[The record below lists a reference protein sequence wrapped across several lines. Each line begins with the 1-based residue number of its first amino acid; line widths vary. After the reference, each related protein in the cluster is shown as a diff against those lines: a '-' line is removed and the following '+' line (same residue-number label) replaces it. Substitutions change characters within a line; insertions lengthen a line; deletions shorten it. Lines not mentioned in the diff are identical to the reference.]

1 MREDVLNLSISE
13 KENSCTFTYRSC
25 RRLVAKPAPASEP
38 NLEPRTPKRREHKAE
53 RTRKNDMVRIYAM
66 SISATPLSM
75 IWAMIAGISTS
86 INTSRIIKIGV
97 MAVLNLYCL
106 TRENN
111 SLIKISP
118 AI

>member
-1 MREDVLNLSISE
+1 
-13 KENSCTFTYRSC
+13 
-25 RRLVAKPAPASEP
+25 
-38 NLEPRTPKRREHKAE
+38 
-53 RTRKNDMVRIYAM
+53 M

>member
-1 MREDVLNLSISE
+1 
-13 KENSCTFTYRSC
+13 
-25 RRLVAKPAPASEP
+25 
-38 NLEPRTPKRREHKAE
+38 
-53 RTRKNDMVRIYAM
+53 MVRIYAM

-111 SLIKISP
+111 SLIKTSP